1 MERISFMDIIYS
13 PYGENVDIINKN
25 NVTFIQFPIFKDF
38 PLVHGFSTRLGG
50 VSKNHLSSM
59 NFRRGEDESEENIQK
74 NFELFT
80 DALGISKHQLV
91 LSQQTHTTNIRV
103 VTKEDKGKGILFPQ
117 DYSDVDGLITGE
129 EDIFLMI
136 FGADCVPVFYYDPV
150 KKVIGASHCGW
161 KGTKGLFPKKIL
173 ERMKEEFGC
182 DAKDVLAAIGPSIC
196 KDCYEVS
203 KDVAEEFF
211 EAYSRED
218 CQRFVRDDRNGKFH
232 VDLWEANRTTLK
244 NAGVKEENIFV
255 GNLCTCCNPNFLFS
269 HRASKGLRG
278 VLGGGLMMKGQIK
291 DGQ

>member
-1 MERISFMDIIYS
+1 MDIIYS

-59 NFRRGEDESEENIQK
+59 NFKRGEDELEENIQK

-80 DALGISKHQLV
+80 GALGISKHQLV

-136 FGADCVPVFYYDPV
+136 FGADCVPVFYYDTV
-150 KKVIGASHCGW
+150 KKVIAASHCGW

-173 ERMKEEFGC
+173 ERMKDEYGSNPG
-182 DAKDVLAAIGPSIC
+182 DVLVAIGPSIC

-203 KDVAEEFF
+203 EDVVMEFSKVYEKDE
-211 EAYSRED
+211 YLK
-218 CQRFVRDDRNGKFH
+218 FVRDDKNGKYH
-232 VDLWEANRTTLK
+232 LDLWEANRITLI
-244 NAGVKEENIFV
+244 NSGVKEDNIFV
-255 GNLCTCCNPNFLFS
+255 GNLCTCCNPDFLFS

-278 VLGGGLMMKGQIK
+278 VLGGGLMMKGQK
-291 DGQ
+291 DDEK